1 MKYAR
6 KAVTVKESSHGYQ
19 PLEVDSLHLAN
30 GTIFVTGEINDEL
43 VNDVISQ
50 LLYLKREKIPVKMII
65 NTPGGSVTAG
75 LALYDVIR
83 EFRADITMFC
93 MGIAA
98 SMGAVL
104 LAAGEKG
111 KRYILPHSK
120 VMIHEPLLS
129 GGISGPTSTIRK
141 TAEDMIETKRIING
155 ILAECTGKTIKQIDK
170 ATAFDNFMSA
180 KEAIDFGL
188 CDKIITSF
196 ELSQLT
202 VKHKI

>member
-6 KAVTVKESSHGYQ
+6 KAVTVKESSRGYQ
-19 PLEVDSLHLAN
+19 ALEVDSLHLAN
-30 GTIFVTGEINDEL
+30 GTVFVTGEINDEL

-180 KEAIDFGL
+180 QEAIDFGL

>member
-6 KAVTVKESSHGYQ
+6 KAVTVKESSRGYQ
-19 PLEVDSLHLAN
+19 PLEVDSINLAN
-30 GTIFVTGEINDEL
+30 GTVFLTGEINDEL

-65 NTPGGSVTAG
+65 NTPGGSVTSG

-83 EFRADITMFC
+83 EFRTDITMFC

-129 GGISGPTSTIRK
+129 GGITGSTSTIRK

-188 CDKIITSF
+188 CDKIITGL

-202 VKHKI
+202 AKHKI

>member
-6 KAVTVKESSHGYQ
+6 KAVTVKESSRGYQ
-19 PLEVDSLHLAN
+19 ALEVDSLHLAN
-30 GTIFVTGEINDEL
+30 GTVFVTGEINDEL

-180 KEAIDFGL
+180 QEAIDFGL

-196 ELSQLT
+196 ELSQLNT
-202 VKHKI
+202 AH

>member
-6 KAVTVKESSHGYQ
+6 KAVTVKESSRGYQ
-19 PLEVDSLHLAN
+19 ALEVDSLHLAN
-30 GTIFVTGEINDEL
+30 GTVFVTGEINDEL

-65 NTPGGSVTAG
+65 NTPGGSVTSG

-83 EFRADITMFC
+83 EFRTDITMFC

-180 KEAIDFGL
+180 QEAIDFGL

>member
-1 MKYAR
+1 MSGVNLTFK
-6 KAVTVKESSHGYQ
+6 S
-19 PLEVDSLHLAN
+19 DSAEKTIELGKKIGSLLKPGDIIAMEGSLAA
-30 GTIFVTGEINDEL
+30 GKTTIT
-43 VNDVISQ
+43 
-50 LLYLKREKIPVKMII
+50 K
-65 NTPGGSVTAG
+65 
-75 LALYDVIR
+75 
-83 EFRADITMFC
+83 
-93 MGIAA
+93 GIAA

-129 GGISGPTSTIRK
+129 GGISGSTSTIRK

-180 KEAIDFGL
+180 QEAIDFGL
-188 CDKIITSF
+188 CDKIITSL

-202 VKHKI
+202 AKHKI

>member
-6 KAVTVKESSHGYQ
+6 KAVTVKESSRGYQ
-19 PLEVDSLHLAN
+19 ALEVDSLHLAN
-30 GTIFVTGEINDEL
+30 GTVFVTGEINDEL

-98 SMGAVL
+98 SLGAVL

-180 KEAIDFGL
+180 QEAIDFGL

>member
-1 MKYAR
+1 
-6 KAVTVKESSHGYQ
+6 
-19 PLEVDSLHLAN
+19 
-30 GTIFVTGEINDEL
+30 
-43 VNDVISQ
+43 
-50 LLYLKREKIPVKMII
+50 
-65 NTPGGSVTAG
+65 
-75 LALYDVIR
+75 
-83 EFRADITMFC
+83 MFC

-111 KRYILPHSK
+111 KRFILPHSK